1 MFGTS
6 VPPASRGYWRVRR
19 GGGRS
24 HFLSSFVK
32 TNKVNKKTPYHTFP
46 DTHEVFAKLHT

>member
-6 VPPASRGYWRVRR
+6 VPLPRLAGAGAGPAR
-19 GGGRS
+19 RS

>member
-1 MFGTS
+1 MFAGNFGPS
-6 VPPASRGYWRVRR
+6 RVSRVLAGPAR
-19 GGGRS
+19 RS

-46 DTHEVFAKLHT
+46 DTHEVFAKLHA